1 MNRINKSQLTA
12 KIINELSA
20 IAFAPTVSEDFPGG
34 VKVNHKLA
42 AMKMLIN
49 LLKDVE
55 EDDAGDSEHEDGFS
69 DDEQPP

>member
-1 MNRINKSQLTA
+1 MNKINKSHLTA

-42 AMKMLIN
+42 AMKMLIG

-55 EDDAGDSEHEDGFS
+55 NEDGDSEEEDGFS